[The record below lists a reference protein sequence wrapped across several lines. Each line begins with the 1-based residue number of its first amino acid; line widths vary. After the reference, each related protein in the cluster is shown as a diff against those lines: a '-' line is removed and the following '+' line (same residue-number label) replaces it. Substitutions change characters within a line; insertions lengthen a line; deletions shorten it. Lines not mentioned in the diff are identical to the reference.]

1 MQQIVHQSQQAENA
15 WRVLFLLFLANLFNF
30 FDRAVPSIVME
41 PIRLEWSLSDFQIGM
56 LGTAF
61 TIVYALAGLPLGRM
75 ADTGSR
81 KRIMGWGLLLWSALT
96 AVNGAVQGF
105 WGFLLAR
112 MGVGIGEASYGP
124 AANSLIGDMF
134 PAHRRAR
141 AMGIF
146 MLGLPL
152 GLLLAFF
159 TTGAIV
165 RTFDSWRAPFFIAAV
180 PGIILALFIFMIRE
194 PKRGAAEVIA
204 VDSTAVTQP
213 IRKIL
218 AIPSMWWLTL
228 AGLCYNFATYAN
240 TSFMVPMLQR
250 YFALEL
256 SQAAMS
262 VGVIV
267 GVTGLVALPLGGWI
281 ADRLHVRMANGR
293 LLFGAVSLLL
303 TSLLTGIAL
312 AAGKIDVAVFVGLF
326 AAGWVF
332 AYNFYT
338 CVYTAVQDV
347 VEPRL
352 RATAMAL
359 FFAGLYLLGGG
370 LGPLIVGGL
379 SDYFAQQAMLAAGA
393 SEINEA
399 FRAVGLHTALYLV
412 PVAMGFTGVFLLI
425 AMRTFRHDA
434 QKMAQSAQQ

>member
-134 PAHRRAR
+134 PANHRAR

>member
-1 MQQIVHQSQQAENA
+1 MPHVPHQSKQADNA

-30 FDRAVPSIVME
+30 FDRAIPSIIIE
-41 PIRLEWSLSDFQIGM
+41 PIRKEWALTDFQIGL

-61 TIVYALAGLPLGRM
+61 TIVYAIAGLPLGRM

-81 KRIMGWGLLLWSALT
+81 KKIMGWGLLVWSGLT
-96 AVNGAVQGF
+96 AVNGAVSSF
-105 WGFLLAR
+105 WGFLLVR
-112 MGVGIGEASYGP
+112 MGVGVGEASYGP
-124 AANSLIGDMF
+124 AANSLIGDLF
-134 PAHRRAR
+134 PANRRAR

-159 TTGAIV
+159 TTGAMV
-165 RTFDSWRAPFFIAAV
+165 QAFDSWRAPFFIAAV
-180 PGIILALFIFMIRE
+180 PGIVLALFMFFIRE
-194 PKRGAAEVIA
+194 PKRGDAEVVA
-204 VDSTAVTQP
+204 VQTTPIHQP

-218 AIPSMWWLTL
+218 AIPSMWWLML
-228 AGLCYNFATYAN
+228 AGLFYNFATYAN

-250 YFALEL
+250 YFGLEL
-256 SQAAMS
+256 TQAAMS

-267 GVTGLVALPLGGWI
+267 GVTGLISLPLGGWI
-281 ADRLHVRMANGR
+281 ADRLHERVRNGR

-303 TSLLTGIAL
+303 TAVFTGVAL
-312 AAGKIDVAVFVGLF
+312 AAGEIDVAVFVGLF
-326 AAGWVF
+326 AVGWLF

-347 VEPRL
+347 IEPRL

-370 LGPLIVGGL
+370 LGPVMVGGL
-379 SDYFAQQAMLAAGA
+379 SDHFAGQAMLLAGA
-393 SEINEA
+393 SEMTEV
-399 FRAVGLHTALYLV
+399 FRAVGLHDALYLV
-412 PVAMGFTGVFLLI
+412 PVAMGLTGVFLLI
-425 AMRTFRHDA
+425 AMRTFRADA

>member
-1 MQQIVHQSQQAENA
+1 MPQQAHQSKQAENA
-15 WRVLFLLFLANLFNF
+15 WRILFLLFLANVFNY
-30 FDRAVPSIVME
+30 FDRVVPSIVME

-56 LGTAF
+56 LGTVF
-61 TIVYALAGLPLGRM
+61 TLVYAIAGIPLARM

-81 KRIMGWGLLLWSALT
+81 KKIMGWGLLVWSALT
-96 AVNGAVQGF
+96 AVNGVVQGF

-124 AANSLIGDMF
+124 AANSLIGDLF

-165 RTFDSWRAPFFIAAV
+165 EAFDSWRAPFFIAAV
-180 PGIILALFIFMIRE
+180 PGVILALFVFVIRE
-194 PKRGAAEVIA
+194 PQRGAAEVVAITSA
-204 VDSTAVTQP
+204 PIRQP
-213 IRKIL
+213 IRRIL
-218 AIPSMWWLTL
+218 ATPTMWWLTL

-250 YFALEL
+250 YFGLEL

-267 GVTGLVALPLGGWI
+267 GVTGLFALPLGGWI

-293 LLFGAVSLLL
+293 LLFGGISLLL
-303 TSLLTGIAL
+303 TSLCTGVAL
-312 AAGKIDVAVFVGLF
+312 VAGKIDVALFVGLF
-326 AAGWVF
+326 AGGWVF

-370 LGPLIVGGL
+370 LGPVIVGGL
-379 SDYFAQQAMLAAGA
+379 SDHFAQQAMLAAGA
-393 SEINEA
+393 TEINEA
-399 FRAVGLHTALYLV
+399 FRAIGLHSALYLV
-412 PVAMGFTGVFLLI
+412 PAAMGLTGVFLLI
-425 AMRTFRHDA
+425 AISTFKSDA
-434 QKMAQSAQQ
+434 QKMAQSAQ

>member
-1 MQQIVHQSQQAENA
+1 MQPLAHQSKQADNA

-41 PIRLEWSLSDFQIGM
+41 PIRLEWGLTDFQIGM

-61 TIVYALAGLPLGRM
+61 TMVYAIAGIPLGRM

-81 KRIMGWGLLLWSALT
+81 KKIMGWGLLLWSSLT

-134 PAHRRAR
+134 PANRRAR

-159 TTGAIV
+159 TTGAMV
-165 RTFDSWRAPFFIAAV
+165 EAFDSWRAPFFIAAV
-180 PGIILALFIFMIRE
+180 PGIILALFMFMIRE
-194 PKRGAAEVIA
+194 PRRGDAELVAIQTTS
-204 VDSTAVTQP
+204 VQQP

-218 AIPSMWWLTL
+218 AIPTMWWLTL

-250 YFALEL
+250 YFGLEL
-256 SQAAMS
+256 TQAAMS

-267 GVTGLVALPLGGWI
+267 GVTGLFALPLGGWI
-281 ADRLHVRMANGR
+281 ADRLHVRIANGR
-293 LLFGAVSLLL
+293 LLFGGVSLLL
-303 TSLLTGIAL
+303 TSLCTGIAL
-312 AAGKIDVAVFVGLF
+312 VAGDIDVAVFVGLF
-326 AAGWVF
+326 ALGWVF

-370 LGPLIVGGL
+370 LGPVIVGGL

-393 SEINEA
+393 TQISEA
-399 FRAVGLHTALYLV
+399 FRAIGLHSAMYLV
-412 PVAMGFTGVFLLI
+412 PVAMGLTGVFLLI
-425 AMRTFRHDA
+425 AISTFKGDV